1 MNEKN
6 TSCLLIPNSSLI
18 AMSGGVDS
26 SVSAYLMAQ
35 KYKTCVG
42 ATMLLFL
49 NESLGVPSKYPCC
62 SRENIIDAKK
72 ICETL
77 GIEHEVLNLMQEFE
91 DSVIKK
97 FVSVYEDGGTPNPCI
112 DCNKFL
118 KFGALLKHAN
128 ESGLEKIAT
137 GHYAKIK
144 RDSSGRFLLFKA
156 EDLSRDQS
164 YVLYMMTQE
173 QLARTEFPLGDMKK
187 TEVRELAQE
196 LNFINAKKND
206 SQDICFIPDGNY
218 GAFIE
223 IFTGKKYPSGN
234 FIDASGKILGVHKG
248 IIHYTTGQRRGL
260 GVAAKSRLYVSK
272 IDSVTNNITLVPE
285 DEAGLYCDKIKISGA
300 NLIAFDNLPENF
312 CAKVKTRYRQKEIP
326 AIINQINDDELIIEF
341 KEKIK
346 TPARGQAAVIYDGD
360 LVIGGGTIFEVGV
373 RRWELGG

>member
-1 MNEKN
+1 
-6 TSCLLIPNSSLI
+6 
-18 AMSGGVDS
+18 
-26 SVSAYLMAQ
+26 
-35 KYKTCVG
+35 
-42 ATMLLFL
+42 MLLFL
-49 NESLGVPSKYPCC
+49 NEALGVSSKYPCC

-72 ICETL
+72 ICDVL
-77 GIEHEVLNLMQEFE
+77 GIEHEVLNYMNEFE
-91 DSVIKK
+91 ESVIKK

-118 KFGALLKHAN
+118 KFGSLLTHADEIN
-128 ESGLEKIAT
+128 FEKIAT

-373 RRWELGG
+373 RR

>member
-1 MNEKN
+1 MEKINN
-6 TSCLLIPNSSLI
+6 TSYLLPPNSSLI

-26 SVSAYLMAQ
+26 SVSAYLMLQ
-35 KYKTCVG
+35 KYKKCVG
-42 ATMLLFL
+42 ATMLLL
-49 NESLGVPSKYPCC
+49 NQQSSL
-62 SRENIIDAKK
+62 ENINDAEK

-77 GIEHEVLNLMQEFE
+77 GIKHEVLNFVNDFE
-91 DSVIKK
+91 KCVIKK
-97 FVSVYEDGGTPNPCI
+97 FISVYESGGTPNPCV
-112 DCNKFL
+112 DCNKNL
-118 KFGALLKHAN
+118 KFGAFFNYAKKN
-128 ESGLEKIAT
+128 GLEKIAT
-137 GHYAKIK
+137 GHYAKIQ
-144 RDSSGRFLLFKA
+144 RDSSGRYLLLKA

-164 YVLYMMTQE
+164 YVLYMLTQE
-173 QLARTEFPLGDMKK
+173 NLASVEFPLGGMKK

-196 LNFINAKKND
+196 LNFINAKKSD

-223 IFTGKKYPSGN
+223 NFTGKKYPSGN

-248 IIHYTTGQRRGL
+248 IIHYTAGQRRGL

-285 DEAGLYCDKIKISGA
+285 EEADLYCEKIRITDV
-300 NLIAFDNLPENF
+300 NLIAFDKLPENF

-326 AIINQINDDELIIEF
+326 AIINQINDNELIIEF

-360 LVIGGGTIFEVGV
+360 LVIGGGTI
-373 RRWELGG
+373 LL